1 MQDEPRTQPP
11 SQLQPHQLQQQPPLP
26 APRPPRVQRSGE
38 MRRGA
43 ARCDGGGGD
52 GGAGGVSGSGAGVK
66 VIAHMRNG
74 ELLSGTI
81 ADDIVGS
88 VSSSA
93 AGVSNKVVMAT
104 EATDGRFSQEQRT
117 MEEVDSGGRNRRS
130 KKSGTCSGSSG
141 GCGGYGSAYGH
152 HGSGGVSGSGGRDGS
167 GRGGG
172 GVDAVEE
179 IEVGIYAYQGD
190 RASAEDG
197 DSESDHARNDGVEEN
212 GDGDGYDSVSVE
224 DENDADDALSD
235 TACADEVLSDGCLS
249 HETLSE
255 GAWCDEDQQPV
266 PPRRVPATPR
276 SPPPVG
282 LQKQRSASQAV
293 VAVLESSTVLPL
305 GSGSAS
311 RGCGSTS
318 GPHAAV
324 DYLCFHDLE
333 ASLPRRMKAEPSQ
346 TGPASTPP
354 TLPALR
360 LAASGPEHVLRS
372 PSSVTD
378 SPTSCLLYTSPSPRD
393 GLLSRM
399 PSSA

>member
-1 MQDEPRTQPP
+1 M
-11 SQLQPHQLQQQPPLP
+11 
-26 APRPPRVQRSGE
+26 
-38 MRRGA
+38 
-43 ARCDGGGGD
+43 
-52 GGAGGVSGSGAGVK
+52 SGSGAGVK

-88 VSSSA
+88 VCSSA

-224 DENDADDALSD
+224 DENDADDVLSD
-235 TACADEVLSDGCLS
+235 TACADEVLLS
-249 HETLSE
+249 LIHI
-255 GAWCDEDQQPV
+255 
-266 PPRRVPATPR
+266 
-276 SPPPVG
+276 
-282 LQKQRSASQAV
+282 
-293 VAVLESSTVLPL
+293 
-305 GSGSAS
+305 
-311 RGCGSTS
+311 
-318 GPHAAV
+318 
-324 DYLCFHDLE
+324 
-333 ASLPRRMKAEPSQ
+333 
-346 TGPASTPP
+346 
-354 TLPALR
+354 
-360 LAASGPEHVLRS
+360 
-372 PSSVTD
+372 
-378 SPTSCLLYTSPSPRD
+378 
-393 GLLSRM
+393 
-399 PSSA
+399 

>member
-1 MQDEPRTQPP
+1 
-11 SQLQPHQLQQQPPLP
+11 
-26 APRPPRVQRSGE
+26 

-152 HGSGGVSGSGGRDGS
+152 DGSGGVSGSGGRDGS

-197 DSESDHARNDGVEEN
+197 DSESER
-212 GDGDGYDSVSVE
+212 
-224 DENDADDALSD
+224 
-235 TACADEVLSDGCLS
+235 TATVTATIAFPSKTRMTRTMYCLTQRVLTKYCPTDVCHTKRCPREL
-249 HETLSE
+249 
-255 GAWCDEDQQPV
+255 GA
-266 PPRRVPATPR
+266 TKTSSR
-276 SPPPVG
+276 SPHAGCRQGGVG
-282 LQKQRSASQAV
+282 ELDR
-293 VAVLESSTVLPL
+293 
-305 GSGSAS
+305 
-311 RGCGSTS
+311 
-318 GPHAAV
+318 
-324 DYLCFHDLE
+324 
-333 ASLPRRMKAEPSQ
+333 
-346 TGPASTPP
+346 PP
-354 TLPALR
+354 TRIGER
-360 LAASGPEHVLRS
+360 LAWLWQH
-372 PSSVTD
+372 
-378 SPTSCLLYTSPSPRD
+378 
-393 GLLSRM
+393 
-399 PSSA
+399 